1 MNREFLKE
9 WFGIYAGRELGDPQ
23 RFFADRYEDL
33 LDFVEKCKVEKKPCY
48 MSVQPYSDRDCVYGL
63 EKLFFDF
70 DSKEDT
76 SKAWKEAETFAEK
89 LIEYY
94 RVLPFIT
101 FSGGKGY
108 HVYVFL
114 KNTVAF
120 PNHRAELVKKV
131 YELLQ
136 RKLLKGFKFE
146 TLDQSVI
153 GDLKRLARVPYSM
166 HEKTGKRCYPITL
179 SHQFFDPESLEI
191 YRVYGLDTY
200 LIREVIR
207 DITNKEKIHNV
218 KRSRS
223 KKYVSNSKVRPCI
236 LEALKQPL
244 EGEEGHLMRLAI
256 AREYLNLGY
265 SVDEVAQL
273 FKTQS
278 DYGDGRKSRYYVEYL
293 KRHPSKPVKCKTIQE
308 LGFCLGDSC
317 KIYRRSNPLRSKS
330 RMRGKA

>member
-1 MNREFLKE
+1 MKGEFLKE

-23 RFFADRYEDL
+23 RFFTDRYEDL
-33 LDFVEKCKVEKKPCY
+33 IDFVAKCRAEKKPCY
-48 MSVQPYSDRDCVYGL
+48 MSVQPYFKRDWVYGL

-76 SKAWKEAETFAEK
+76 SKAWKEAEAFAEN

-94 RVLPFIT
+94 GVLPFIT

-120 PNHRAELVKKV
+120 PNHRADLVKKV
-131 YELLQ
+131 YERLQ
-136 RKLLKGFKFE
+136 RKLLKGLNFE
-146 TLDQSVI
+146 TLDQNVI
-153 GDLKRLARVPYSM
+153 GDLKRLARVPYSV
-166 HEKTGKRCYPITL
+166 HEKTGKLCHPIAL
-179 SHQFFDPESLEI
+179 NHQFYDPKSLEI
-191 YRVYGLDTY
+191 YREHGLDTS
-200 LIREVIR
+200 LIREVIKE
-207 DITNKEKIHNV
+207 ITSREKIR
-218 KRSRS
+218 KPARS
-223 KKYVSNSKVRPCI
+223 KIHASNSKIRPCI

-244 EGEEGHLMRLAI
+244 EDEEGHLMRLAI

-293 KRHPSKPVKCKTIQE
+293 KRHPSKPVRCKTIQE

-317 KIYRRSNPLRSKS
+317 EIYRR
-330 RMRGKA
+330 RGEK